1 MKYGQTIRDWR
12 YYDENFIYLRRT
24 QASLVPWGSIHGELW
39 LRSQYPV
46 RAPPNKQMS
55 GISKTVGP
63 SVPSGFCFKFHRG
76 QFCATGSCGFKHTCF
91 KCNKGTHR
99 VSQCNCR
106 GSTSKSNASADRQAK
121 SPNTSQ
127 AQTSS

>member
-1 MKYGQTIRDWR
+1 
-12 YYDENFIYLRRT
+12 
-24 QASLVPWGSIHGELW
+24 
-39 LRSQYPV
+39 
-46 RAPPNKQMS
+46 MS

-76 QFCATGSCGFKHTCF
+76 QFCATGSCGFKHTCY

-99 VSQCNCR
+99 VSQCNFR
-106 GSTSKSNASADRQAK
+106 GSTSKSNASGSADRQAK